1 MKKEKT
7 FSAVMWSKRSKR
19 YVSLTLVFSLLL
31 GLLCMLVPAAAA
43 AETAD
48 GLVYEEAN
56 EEITI
61 TGYTGAGGE
70 VVIPAE
76 ISNKPVTKIGIN
88 AFLPTKF
95 PAANLIT
102 KIVIPES
109 VAVLDAYFDGCS
121 ALKTV
126 IFPENLSIPITAS
139 LFRNCTALQSVTL
152 PITLTEIGNSMFQG
166 CSALTEIFFAQ
177 NQNNKNLTKIGKQ
190 AFQNCTALKTTHFL
204 EGSSLVSI
212 GANAFES
219 TGICEFIAP
228 KSLEIIDHN
237 VFLGCTDL
245 TDITLY
251 EKVSSI
257 ANTAFNNIPKEQLT
271 IHGIAGSYAYT
282 FAIENGYA
290 FAAIQEGADLVTTY
304 LQAKIDEAKGLD
316 PALYTKE
323 SYAALQTAIA
333 HAEQVLEEA
342 TEQTQIDAEIAA
354 LQGVIEA
361 LEPFAFRYQEI
372 AEGTEIA
379 ITGFNNPGGAAEIPA
394 AIDGKPVTSIG
405 EGAFEDD
412 LITSVSIPA
421 GVKTIG
427 NAAFRRCSQLQTVT
441 FAEGSALASIGD
453 NAFEGCQKLSSL
465 QLPEGVTEIGR
476 AAFNGCRALKEI
488 TIPNGV
494 TELKTLTFGTC
505 TSLQNIILPE
515 GLQTI
520 GDKVFSGCAALTQI
534 VLPDGVTALG
544 TRVFNNCQA
553 LAKVLVPA
561 SVESIAEDAFNLCE
575 SVTLYGYAD
584 TAAETFAQ
592 ANEIAFVVV
601 AESKEALAGKIDE
614 AAAIGPDGIT
624 EDSYA
629 ALQQAIAD
637 AQAVLADP
645 FADQAAV
652 DEQVGLLKGAIGSL
666 EDDITDPTQPT
677 GPTSPTEPPVAITY
691 ILGDTN
697 EDGAVDLKDVLMIQ
711 NYQAR
716 VLTLTGSQFLAADVN
731 ADGLVNVD
739 DALNIQKYLSKM
751 ETEYAIGQEQTATEE
766 PSVPTDP
773 PTQPTA
779 PTGEESTEPSQ
790 GEEGS
795 LTLYVKNGVGWLT
808 NDGCKLFVYNTDT
821 QESIQLEQNET
832 GSYFL
837 TTIDESWQNLAFYR
851 LDPLDP
857 GDDVVGTAIN
867 KWEGLPARESNDCFN
882 VTADGSGTWT
892 MYDPNEET
900 GARTIYFDNS
910 VTQWEQVYIYGW
922 SFGLYQEFVPMEQV
936 TDTVY
941 KYTFTEG
948 TSDGAQGFL
957 FVEGDTWT
965 TNDKQTADVATE
977 AGKNYYTGL
986 QQGGDGKWSGTW
998 DVYTE
1003 A

>member
-1 MKKEKT
+1 MAKLKRAV
-7 FSAVMWSKRSKR
+7 SCLLAAVM
-19 YVSLTLVFSLLL
+19 LL
-31 GLLCMLVPAAAA
+31 GMCMFVPAAAA

-56 EEITI
+56 GEITI

-76 ISNKPVTKIGIN
+76 IDNKPVTQIAAQ
-88 AFLPTKF
+88 AFRVSKV
-95 PAANLIT
+95 PAALNIT
-102 KIVIPES
+102 KITIPDS
-109 VAVLDAYFDGCS
+109 VTTMGNGVFFGCS
-121 ALKTV
+121 NLQEV
-126 IFPENLSIPITAS
+126 VFPENVSIPSTAS
-139 LFRNCTALQSVTL
+139 MFRDCTALQSITVPKNVT
-152 PITLTEIGNSMFQG
+152 
-166 CSALTEIFFAQ
+166 AL
-177 NQNNKNLTKIGKQ
+177 NMYM
-190 AFQNCTALKTTHFL
+190 FQNCESLETISFP
-204 EGSSLVSI
+204 EGSLLVLIEVLAFKKTAIQEIELPKNLEKIDSQ
-212 GANAFES
+212 AFED
-219 TGICEFIAP
+219 C
-228 KSLEIIDHN
+228 KN
-237 VFLGCTDL
+237 L
-245 TDITLY
+245 TDITIHD
-251 EKVSSI
+251 KVTLI
-257 ANTAFNNIPKEQLT
+257 ADNAFNNIPKEQLT
-271 IHGIAGSYAYT
+271 IHGIAGSYAFDYANT
-282 FAIENGYA
+282 NGYA
-290 FAAIQEGADLVTTY
+290 FEPIQQGGDLITTY

-323 SYAALQTAIA
+323 SYANLLTAIA

-342 TEQTQIDAEIAA
+342 TEQTQIDNEIAA
-354 LQGVIEA
+354 LQGVIDE
-361 LEPFAFRYQEI
+361 LDPVVFRYQEI
-372 AEGTEIA
+372 AGGAEIA

-394 AIDGKPVTSIG
+394 EIDGKPVTSIA
-405 EGAFEDD
+405 EGAFENVM
-412 LITSVSIPA
+412 ITAVSIPA
-421 GVKTIG
+421 SVKNIH
-427 NAAFRRCSQLQTVT
+427 NLAFKSCSQLQTVT

-453 NAFEGCQKLSSL
+453 NAFAGCQKLSSL

-476 AAFNGCRALKEI
+476 AAFNGCRALREV
-488 TIPNGV
+488 TVPTGV
-494 TELKTLTFGTC
+494 TEIEDFTFGVC
-505 TSLQNIILPE
+505 ASLREIHLPE
-515 GLQTI
+515 GLTSI
-520 GDKVFSGCAALTQI
+520 GASAFTGCAALTQI

-561 SVESIAEDAFNLCE
+561 SVESIAEDAFQSST
-575 SVTLYGYAD
+575 SVTLYGYAE
-584 TAAETFAQ
+584 TVAETFAQ

-614 AAAIGPDGIT
+614 ATAIAPDGIT

-652 DEQVGLLKGAIGSL
+652 DEQVGLLEGAIGSL
-666 EDDITDPTQPT
+666 EDDITEPTQPT

-965 TNDKQTADVATE
+965 TNDKQTGDVATE

>member
-1 MKKEKT
+1 M
-7 FSAVMWSKRSKR
+7 
-19 YVSLTLVFSLLL
+19 
-31 GLLCMLVPAAAA
+31 
-43 AETAD
+43 
-48 GLVYEEAN
+48 
-56 EEITI
+56 
-61 TGYTGAGGE
+61 
-70 VVIPAE
+70 
-76 ISNKPVTKIGIN
+76 
-88 AFLPTKF
+88 
-95 PAANLIT
+95 
-102 KIVIPES
+102 
-109 VAVLDAYFDGCS
+109 
-121 ALKTV
+121 
-126 IFPENLSIPITAS
+126 
-139 LFRNCTALQSVTL
+139 LFRS
-152 PITLTEIGNSMFQG
+152 
-166 CSALTEIFFAQ
+166 
-177 NQNNKNLTKIGKQ
+177 
-190 AFQNCTALKTTHFL
+190 
-204 EGSSLVSI
+204 
-212 GANAFES
+212 
-219 TGICEFIAP
+219 
-228 KSLEIIDHN
+228 
-237 VFLGCTDL
+237 
-245 TDITLY
+245 
-251 EKVSSI
+251 
-257 ANTAFNNIPKEQLT
+257 
-271 IHGIAGSYAYT
+271 
-282 FAIENGYA
+282 
-290 FAAIQEGADLVTTY
+290 
-304 LQAKIDEAKGLD
+304 
-316 PALYTKE
+316 
-323 SYAALQTAIA
+323 
-333 HAEQVLEEA
+333 
-342 TEQTQIDAEIAA
+342 
-354 LQGVIEA
+354 
-361 LEPFAFRYQEI
+361 
-372 AEGTEIA
+372 
-379 ITGFNNPGGAAEIPA
+379 
-394 AIDGKPVTSIG
+394 
-405 EGAFEDD
+405 
-412 LITSVSIPA
+412 
-421 GVKTIG
+421 
-427 NAAFRRCSQLQTVT
+427 
-441 FAEGSALASIGD
+441 AEGSALASIGD
-453 NAFEGCQKLSSL
+453 NAFAGCQKLSSL

-476 AAFNGCRALKEI
+476 AAFNGCRALREV
-488 TIPNGV
+488 TVPTGV
-494 TELKTLTFGTC
+494 TEIEDFTFGVC
-505 TSLQNIILPE
+505 ASLREIHLPE
-515 GLQTI
+515 GLTSI
-520 GDKVFSGCAALTQI
+520 GASAFTGCAALTQI

-544 TRVFNNCQA
+544 ARAFNNCQA

-561 SVESIAEDAFNLCE
+561 SVESIAEDVFNLSE
-575 SVTLYGYAD
+575 NVTLYGYAD

-614 AAAIGPDGIT
+614 AAAIAPDGIT

-645 FADQAAV
+645 FADQTAV
-652 DEQVGLLKGAIGSL
+652 DGQVGLLEDAIGSL
-666 EDDITDPTQPT
+666 EDDMTEPTQPT

-731 ADGLVNVD
+731 ADGIVNVD

-790 GEEGS
+790 GEDGS

-965 TNDKQTADVATE
+965 TNDKQTGDVATE

>member
-1 MKKEKT
+1 MAKLKR
-7 FSAVMWSKRSKR
+7 AVSC
-19 YVSLTLVFSLLL
+19 LLAAMV
-31 GLLCMLVPAAAA
+31 LLSMCMLVPAAVA

-48 GLVYEEAN
+48 GLVYEEVN

-76 ISNKPVTKIGIN
+76 IDGKPVVAIGRQ
-88 AFLPTKF
+88 AFRPSANPSANNITNLVIPNSVKNIIGAGLF
-95 PAANLIT
+95 RGCENLI
-102 KIVIPES
+102 S
-109 VAVLDAYFDGCS
+109 V
-121 ALKTV
+121 T
-126 IFPENLSIPITAS
+126 FPEDVVIDSTAS
-139 LFRNCTALQSVTL
+139 MFRDCTALQSITVPKNVTSL
-152 PITLTEIGNSMFQG
+152 DMYM
-166 CSALTEIFFAQ
+166 
-177 NQNNKNLTKIGKQ
+177 
-190 AFQNCTALKTTHFL
+190 FQNCESLETISFP
-204 EGSSLVSI
+204 EGSLLVLIQMLAFKKTAIQEIELPKNLEKIESQ
-212 GANAFES
+212 AFED
-219 TGICEFIAP
+219 C
-228 KSLEIIDHN
+228 KN
-237 VFLGCTDL
+237 L
-245 TDITLY
+245 TDITIHD
-251 EKVSSI
+251 KVTSI
-257 ANTAFNNIPKEQLT
+257 STSAFNNIPKEQLT
-271 IHGIAGSYAYT
+271 IHGIAGSYANT
-282 FAIENGYA
+282 FAMENGYT

-316 PALYTKE
+316 PELYTKE
-323 SYAALQTAIA
+323 SYANLLTAIA

-342 TEQTQIDAEIAA
+342 TEQTQINAEIAA
-354 LQGVIEA
+354 LQGVIDA
-361 LEPFAFRYQEI
+361 LDPFAFRYQEI
-372 AEGTEIA
+372 AEGAEIA

-453 NAFEGCQKLSSL
+453 NAFEGCQQLSGL
-465 QLPEGVTEIGR
+465 QLPSGVTEIGQ

-505 TSLQNIILPE
+505 TSLQNVILPD

-520 GDKVFSGCAALTQI
+520 GDRVFSGCAALTQI

-544 TRVFNNCQA
+544 ARAFNNCQA

-561 SVESIAEDAFNLCE
+561 SVESIAEDVFNLSE
-575 SVTLYGYAD
+575 NVTLYGYAD

-614 AAAIGPDGIT
+614 AAAIAPDGIT

-652 DEQVGLLKGAIGSL
+652 DEQVGLLEGAMGSL
-666 EDDITDPTQPT
+666 EDDITDPTQPTQPT

-697 EDGAVDLKDVLMIQ
+697 EDGTVDLKDVLMIQ

-731 ADGLVNVD
+731 ADGIVNVD

>member
-1 MKKEKT
+1 MAKLKR
-7 FSAVMWSKRSKR
+7 AVSC
-19 YVSLTLVFSLLL
+19 LLAVVM
-31 GLLCMLVPAAAA
+31 LLSMCMLVPAAAA

-56 EEITI
+56 GEITI

-76 ISNKPVTKIGIN
+76 IDGKPVTQIAAQ
-88 AFLPTKF
+88 AFRVSKV
-95 PAANLIT
+95 PAALNIT
-102 KIVIPES
+102 KITIPDS
-109 VAVLDAYFDGCS
+109 VTTMGNGVFFGCS
-121 ALKTV
+121 NLQEV
-126 IFPENLSIPITAS
+126 VFPENVSIPSTAS
-139 LFRNCTALQSVTL
+139 MFRDCTALQSITVPKNVT
-152 PITLTEIGNSMFQG
+152 
-166 CSALTEIFFAQ
+166 AL
-177 NQNNKNLTKIGKQ
+177 NMYM
-190 AFQNCTALKTTHFL
+190 FQNCESLETISFP
-204 EGSSLVSI
+204 EGSLLVLIEVLAFKKTAIQEIELPKNLEKIDSQ
-212 GANAFES
+212 AFED
-219 TGICEFIAP
+219 C
-228 KSLEIIDHN
+228 KN
-237 VFLGCTDL
+237 L
-245 TDITLY
+245 TDITIHD
-251 EKVSSI
+251 KVTLI
-257 ANTAFNNIPKEQLT
+257 ADNAFNNIPKEQLT
-271 IHGIAGSYAYT
+271 IHGIAGSYAFDYANT
-282 FAIENGYA
+282 NGYT

-316 PALYTKE
+316 PELYTKE
-323 SYAALQTAIA
+323 SYANLLTAIA

-342 TEQTQIDAEIAA
+342 TEQTQIDAEIVA
-354 LQGVIEA
+354 LQGVIDA
-361 LEPFAFRYQEI
+361 LDPFAFRYQEI
-372 AEGTEIA
+372 AEGAEIA
-379 ITGFNNPGGAAEIPA
+379 ITGFNNPGGAVEIPA

-405 EGAFEDD
+405 EGAFENA
-412 LITSVSIPA
+412 LITSVFIPA
-421 GVKTIG
+421 SVKNIH
-427 NAAFRRCSQLQTVT
+427 NLAFKSCSQLQTVT

-453 NAFEGCQKLSSL
+453 NAFEGCQQLSGL
-465 QLPEGVTEIGR
+465 QLPSGVTEIGQ

-505 TSLQNIILPE
+505 TSLQNVILPD

-520 GDKVFSGCAALTQI
+520 GDRVFSGCAALTQI

-544 TRVFNNCQA
+544 ARAFNNCQA
-553 LAKVLVPA
+553 LAKALVPA
-561 SVESIAEDAFNLCE
+561 SVESIAEDVFNLSE
-575 SVTLYGYAD
+575 NVTLYGYAD

-614 AAAIGPDGIT
+614 AAAIAPDGIT

-652 DEQVGLLKGAIGSL
+652 DEQVGLLEDAIGSL
-666 EDDITDPTQPT
+666 EDDITEPT
-677 GPTSPTEPPVAITY
+677 GPTGPTEPPVAITY

-697 EDGAVDLKDVLMIQ
+697 EDGTVDLKDVLMIQ

-731 ADGLVNVD
+731 ADGIVNVD

-957 FVEGDTWT
+957 FVAGDTWT

>member
-1 MKKEKT
+1 MAKLKQ
-7 FSAVMWSKRSKR
+7 AVSC
-19 YVSLTLVFSLLL
+19 LLAVVM
-31 GLLCMLVPAAAA
+31 LLSMCMLVPAAAA

-48 GLVYEEAN
+48 GLVYEETG
-56 EEITI
+56 EGITI
-61 TGYTGAGGE
+61 TGYVGVGGD
-70 VVIPAE
+70 VVIPEE
-76 ISNKPVTKIGIN
+76 INNKAVIAIGKE
-88 AFLPTKF
+88 AFRVSKV
-95 PAANLIT
+95 PAADTIT
-102 KIVIPES
+102 SIVIPNS
-109 VAVLDAYFDGCS
+109 VTNISGAG
-121 ALKTV
+121 
-126 IFPENLSIPITAS
+126 
-139 LFRNCTALQSVTL
+139 LFRGCTQLRSVTL
-152 PITLTEIGNSMFQG
+152 PENAVIDSTASMFRDCTALESITIPKNLTEIGNAM
-166 CSALTEIFFAQ
+166 
-177 NQNNKNLTKIGKQ
+177 
-190 AFQNCTALKTTHFL
+190 FQNCI
-204 EGSSLVSI
+204 SLIEVLFPDGIAILLI
-212 GANAFES
+212 GMFAFQKS
-219 TGICEFIAP
+219 AISEFDSP
-228 KSLEIIDHN
+228 ETLTFIDYGAFDSCSN
-237 VFLGCTDL
+237 L
-245 TDITLY
+245 TDITIY
-251 EKVSSI
+251 DKVTTI
-257 ANTAFNNIPKEQLT
+257 ADNAFNNIPKEQLT
-271 IHGIAGSYAYT
+271 IHGIAGSYAFDYANT
-282 FAIENGYA
+282 NGYT

-316 PALYTKE
+316 PELYTKE
-323 SYAALQTAIA
+323 SYADLLTAIA

-354 LQGVIEA
+354 LQGVIDA
-361 LEPFAFRYQEI
+361 LDPFAFRYQEI
-372 AEGTEIA
+372 AEGAEIA

-427 NAAFRRCSQLQTVT
+427 NAAFKGCSQLQTVT

-476 AAFNGCRALKEI
+476 AAFNGCRALREI
-488 TIPNGV
+488 TIPTGV
-494 TELKTLTFGTC
+494 TEIEDFTFGVC
-505 TSLQNIILPE
+505 ASLREIHLPE
-515 GLQTI
+515 GLTSI
-520 GDKVFSGCAALTQI
+520 GASAFTGCAALTQI

-652 DEQVGLLKGAIGSL
+652 DEQVGLLEGAMGSL
-666 EDDITDPTQPT
+666 EDDITDPTQPTQPT

-731 ADGLVNVD
+731 ADGIVNVD

-751 ETEYAIGQEQTATEE
+751 ETAYAIGQEQTATEE

-790 GEEGS
+790 GEDGS

-965 TNDKQTADVATE
+965 TNDKQTGDVATE

>member
-1 MKKEKT
+1 MAKLKR
-7 FSAVMWSKRSKR
+7 AVSC
-19 YVSLTLVFSLLL
+19 LLAAMV
-31 GLLCMLVPAAAA
+31 LLSMCMLVPAATA

-56 EEITI
+56 GEITI

-76 ISNKPVTKIGIN
+76 IDNKPVTQIAAQ
-88 AFLPTKF
+88 AFRVSKV
-95 PAANLIT
+95 PAALNIT
-102 KIVIPES
+102 KITIPDS
-109 VAVLDAYFDGCS
+109 VTTMGNGVFFGCS
-121 ALKTV
+121 NLQEV
-126 IFPENLSIPITAS
+126 VFPENVSIPSTAS
-139 LFRNCTALQSVTL
+139 MFRDCTALQSITVPKNVT
-152 PITLTEIGNSMFQG
+152 
-166 CSALTEIFFAQ
+166 AL
-177 NQNNKNLTKIGKQ
+177 NMYM
-190 AFQNCTALKTTHFL
+190 FQNCESLETISFP
-204 EGSSLVSI
+204 EGSLLVLIQMLAFKKTAIQEIELPKNLEKIESQ
-212 GANAFES
+212 AFED
-219 TGICEFIAP
+219 C
-228 KSLEIIDHN
+228 KN
-237 VFLGCTDL
+237 L
-245 TDITLY
+245 TDITIHD
-251 EKVSSI
+251 KVTSI
-257 ANTAFNNIPKEQLT
+257 STSAFNNIPKEQLT
-271 IHGIAGSYAYT
+271 IHGIAGSYAFDYANT
-282 FAIENGYA
+282 NGYA

-354 LQGVIEA
+354 LQGVIDA
-361 LEPFAFRYQEI
+361 LEPFAFRYEEI

-405 EGAFEDD
+405 EGAFENVM
-412 LITSVSIPA
+412 ITAVSIPA
-421 GVKTIG
+421 SVKNIH
-427 NAAFRRCSQLQTVT
+427 NLAFKSCSQLQTVT

-476 AAFNGCRALKEI
+476 AAFNGCRALREV
-488 TIPNGV
+488 TVPTGV
-494 TELKTLTFGTC
+494 TEIEDFTFGVC
-505 TSLQNIILPE
+505 ASLREIHLPE
-515 GLQTI
+515 GLTSI
-520 GDKVFSGCAALTQI
+520 GASAFTGCAALTQI

-544 TRVFNNCQA
+544 AKAFNNCQA

-614 AAAIGPDGIT
+614 AAAIAPDGIT

-645 FADQAAV
+645 FADQTAV
-652 DEQVGLLKGAIGSL
+652 DGQVGLLEDAIGSL
-666 EDDITDPTQPT
+666 EDDMTEPTQPT

-697 EDGAVDLKDVLMIQ
+697 EDGTVDLKDVLMIQ

-731 ADGLVNVD
+731 ADGIVNVD

-751 ETEYAIGQEQTATEE
+751 ETAYAIGQEQTATEE

-790 GEEGS
+790 GEDGS

-965 TNDKQTADVATE
+965 TNDKQTGDVATE

>member
-1 MKKEKT
+1 MAKLKQ
-7 FSAVMWSKRSKR
+7 AVSC
-19 YVSLTLVFSLLL
+19 LLAVVM
-31 GLLCMLVPAAAA
+31 LLSMCMLVPAAAA

-48 GLVYEEAN
+48 GLVYEEVN

-76 ISNKPVTKIGIN
+76 IDNKPVTKIADM
-88 AFLPTKF
+88 AFMASSV
-95 PAANLIT
+95 PAATNIT
-102 KIVIPES
+102 KITIPDS
-109 VAVLDAYFDGCS
+109 VTTIGAGVFFGCNRLQEVL
-121 ALKTV
+121 
-126 IFPENLSIPITAS
+126 FPENVSIPSAAS
-139 LFRNCTALQSVTL
+139 LFRDCTSLQTITI
-152 PITLTEIGNSMFQG
+152 PKTLTEISNFMFYN
-166 CSALTEIFFAQ
+166 CSSLINVNFPSD
-177 NQNNKNLTKIGKQ
+177 NQIETIGRT
-190 AFQNCTALKTTHFL
+190 AFQNCVLLSEVILPEKL
-204 EGSSLVSI
+204 RSI
-212 GANAFES
+212 GTRAF
-219 TGICEFIAP
+219 
-228 KSLEIIDHN
+228 D
-237 VFLGCTDL
+237 GCASL
-245 TDITLY
+245 TDITIY
-251 EKVSSI
+251 DKVTTI
-257 ANTAFNNIPKEQLT
+257 ADNAFNNIPKEQLT
-271 IHGIAGSYAYT
+271 IHGIAGSYAFDYANT
-282 FAIENGYA
+282 NGYT

-316 PALYTKE
+316 PELYTKE
-323 SYAALQTAIA
+323 SYANLLTAIA

-342 TEQTQIDAEIAA
+342 TEQTQVDTEIAA
-354 LQGVIEA
+354 LQSVIDA
-361 LEPFAFRYQEI
+361 LDPFAFRYQEI
-372 AEGTEIA
+372 AEGAEIA

-453 NAFEGCQKLSSL
+453 NAFEGCQQLSGL
-465 QLPEGVTEIGR
+465 QLPSGVTEIGQ

-505 TSLQNIILPE
+505 TSLQNVILPD

-520 GDKVFSGCAALTQI
+520 GDRVFSGCAALTQI

-544 TRVFNNCQA
+544 ARAFNNCQA

-561 SVESIAEDAFNLCE
+561 SVESIAEDVFNLSE
-575 SVTLYGYAD
+575 NVTLYGYAD

-614 AAAIGPDGIT
+614 AAAIAPDGIT

-652 DEQVGLLKGAIGSL
+652 DEQVGLLEGAMGSL
-666 EDDITDPTQPT
+666 EDDITDPTQPTQPT

-697 EDGAVDLKDVLMIQ
+697 EDGTVDLKDVLMIQ

-731 ADGLVNVD
+731 ADGIVNVD

-751 ETEYAIGQEQTATEE
+751 ETAYAIGQEQTATEE

-790 GEEGS
+790 GEDGS

-922 SFGLYQEFVPMEQV
+922 SFGLYQ
-936 TDTVY
+936 
-941 KYTFTEG
+941 
-948 TSDGAQGFL
+948 
-957 FVEGDTWT
+957 
-965 TNDKQTADVATE
+965 
-977 AGKNYYTGL
+977 
-986 QQGGDGKWSGTW
+986 
-998 DVYTE
+998 
-1003 A
+1003 

>member
-1 MKKEKT
+1 MKKEKF
-7 FSAVMWSKRSKR
+7 FSTVNWRKRSTR
-19 YVSLTLVFSLLL
+19 AVSCLLAAMV
-31 GLLCMLVPAAAA
+31 LLSMCMLVPAAAA

-48 GLVYEEAN
+48 GLVYEETG
-56 EEITI
+56 EGITI
-61 TGYTGAGGE
+61 TGYVGVGGD
-70 VVIPAE
+70 VVIPERINDKTVLTIAE
-76 ISNKPVTKIGIN
+76 KVFSE
-88 AFLPTKF
+88 
-95 PAANLIT
+95 ANEANNIT
-102 KIVIPES
+102 SIVIPNS
-109 VAVLDAYFDGCS
+109 VTNISGTGLFRSCTQLLSV
-121 ALKTV
+121 T
-126 IFPENLSIPITAS
+126 FPENAVIDSAASMFRDCTSLQTITIPK
-139 LFRNCTALQSVTL
+139 
-152 PITLTEIGNSMFQG
+152 TLTEISNFMFYN
-166 CSALTEIFFAQ
+166 CSSLINVNFPSD
-177 NQNNKNLTKIGKQ
+177 NQIETIGRT
-190 AFQNCTALKTTHFL
+190 AFQNCVLLSEVILPEKL
-204 EGSSLVSI
+204 RSI
-212 GANAFES
+212 GTRAF
-219 TGICEFIAP
+219 
-228 KSLEIIDHN
+228 D
-237 VFLGCTDL
+237 GCASL
-245 TDITLY
+245 TDITIY
-251 EKVSSI
+251 DNVTSI
-257 ANTAFNNIPKEQLT
+257 SIDAFNNIPKEQLT

-323 SYAALQTAIA
+323 SYAALQTAIT

-354 LQGVIEA
+354 LQGVIDA
-361 LEPFAFRYQEI
+361 LEPFAFRYEEI

-379 ITGFNNPGGAAEIPA
+379 ITGFNNPGGAVEIPA

-405 EGAFEDD
+405 EGAFENVM
-412 LITSVSIPA
+412 ITAVSIPA
-421 GVKTIG
+421 SVKNIH
-427 NAAFRRCSQLQTVT
+427 NLAFKSCSQLQTVT

-476 AAFNGCRALKEI
+476 AAFNGCRALREI
-488 TIPNGV
+488 TIPTGV
-494 TELKTLTFGTC
+494 TEIEDFTFGVC
-505 TSLQNIILPE
+505 ASLREIHLPE
-515 GLQTI
+515 GLTSI
-520 GDKVFSGCAALTQI
+520 GASAFTGCAALTQI

-544 TRVFNNCQA
+544 ARAFNNCQA

-652 DEQVGLLKGAIGSL
+652 DGQVALLEGAIGSL
-666 EDDITDPTQPT
+666 EDDITEPTQPT

-731 ADGLVNVD
+731 ADGIVNVD

-790 GEEGS
+790 GEDGS

-965 TNDKQTADVATE
+965 TNDKQTGDVATE

>member
-1 MKKEKT
+1 MAKLKR
-7 FSAVMWSKRSKR
+7 AVSC
-19 YVSLTLVFSLLL
+19 LLAVVM
-31 GLLCMLVPAAAA
+31 LLSMCMLVPAAAA

-48 GLVYEEAN
+48 GLVYEETG
-56 EEITI
+56 EGITI
-61 TGYTGAGGE
+61 TGYVGVGGD
-70 VVIPAE
+70 VIIPEE
-76 ISNKPVTKIGIN
+76 INNKAVIAIGED
-88 AFLPTKF
+88 AFRVSAF
-95 PAANLIT
+95 PAADTIT
-102 KIVIPES
+102 SIVIPNS
-109 VAVLDAYFDGCS
+109 VTNISGAG
-121 ALKTV
+121 
-126 IFPENLSIPITAS
+126 
-139 LFRNCTALQSVTL
+139 LFRGCTQLRSVTL
-152 PITLTEIGNSMFQG
+152 PENAVIDSTASMFRDCTALESITIPKNLTEIGNAM
-166 CSALTEIFFAQ
+166 
-177 NQNNKNLTKIGKQ
+177 
-190 AFQNCTALKTTHFL
+190 FQNCISLIEVLFPDGIAILLIGMFAFQKTAISEFDSPETLT
-204 EGSSLVSI
+204 SI
-212 GANAFES
+212 DQEAFE
-219 TGICEFIAP
+219 
-228 KSLEIIDHN
+228 
-237 VFLGCTDL
+237 GCTNL
-245 TDITLY
+245 TDITIY
-251 EKVSSI
+251 DKVTSI
-257 ANTAFNNIPKEQLT
+257 VGTAFNNIPKEQLT
-271 IHGIAGSYAYT
+271 IHGIAGSYANT
-282 FAIENGYA
+282 FAMENGYT

-316 PALYTKE
+316 PELYTKE
-323 SYAALQTAIA
+323 SYANLLTAIA

-342 TEQTQIDAEIAA
+342 TEQTQINAEIAA
-354 LQGVIEA
+354 LQGVIDA
-361 LEPFAFRYQEI
+361 LDPFAFRYQEI
-372 AEGTEIA
+372 AEGAEIA

-453 NAFEGCQKLSSL
+453 NAFEGCQQLSGL
-465 QLPEGVTEIGR
+465 QLPSGVTEIGQ

-520 GDKVFSGCAALTQI
+520 GDRVFSGCAALTQI

-544 TRVFNNCQA
+544 ARAFNNCQA

-561 SVESIAEDAFNLCE
+561 SVESIAEDVFNLSE
-575 SVTLYGYAD
+575 NVTLYGYAD

-652 DEQVGLLKGAIGSL
+652 DGQVALLEGAIGSL
-666 EDDITDPTQPT
+666 EDDITEPTQPT

-731 ADGLVNVD
+731 ADGIVNVD

-790 GEEGS
+790 GEDGS

-965 TNDKQTADVATE
+965 TNDKQTGDVATE

>member
-1 MKKEKT
+1 MAKLKR
-7 FSAVMWSKRSKR
+7 AVSC
-19 YVSLTLVFSLLL
+19 LLAVVM
-31 GLLCMLVPAAAA
+31 LLSMCMLVPTATA

-48 GLVYEEAN
+48 GLVYEEVN

-76 ISNKPVTKIGIN
+76 IDGKPVTQIAAQ
-88 AFLPTKF
+88 AFRVSKV
-95 PAANLIT
+95 PAALHIT
-102 KIVIPES
+102 KITIPDS
-109 VAVLDAYFDGCS
+109 VTTMGKGVFFGCS
-121 ALKTV
+121 NLQEV
-126 IFPENLSIPITAS
+126 VFPENVSIPSTAS
-139 LFRNCTALQSVTL
+139 MFRDCTALQSITVPKNVT
-152 PITLTEIGNSMFQG
+152 
-166 CSALTEIFFAQ
+166 AL
-177 NQNNKNLTKIGKQ
+177 NMYM
-190 AFQNCTALKTTHFL
+190 FQNCESLETISFP
-204 EGSSLVSI
+204 EGSLLVLIQMLAFKKTAIQEIELPKNLEKIESQ
-212 GANAFES
+212 AFED
-219 TGICEFIAP
+219 C
-228 KSLEIIDHN
+228 KN
-237 VFLGCTDL
+237 L
-245 TDITLY
+245 TDITIHD
-251 EKVSSI
+251 KVTSI
-257 ANTAFNNIPKEQLT
+257 STSAFNNIPKEQLT
-271 IHGIAGSYAYT
+271 IHGIAGSYAFDYANT
-282 FAIENGYA
+282 NGYA

-354 LQGVIEA
+354 LQGVIDA
-361 LEPFAFRYQEI
+361 LEPFAFRYEEI

-405 EGAFEDD
+405 EGAFENVM
-412 LITSVSIPA
+412 ITAVSIPA
-421 GVKTIG
+421 SVKNIH
-427 NAAFRRCSQLQTVT
+427 NLAFKSCSQLQTVT

-453 NAFEGCQKLSSL
+453 NAFAGCQKLSSL

-476 AAFNGCRALKEI
+476 AAFNGCRALREV
-488 TIPNGV
+488 TVPTGV
-494 TELKTLTFGTC
+494 TEIEDFTFGVC
-505 TSLQNIILPE
+505 ASLREIHLPE
-515 GLQTI
+515 GLTSI
-520 GDKVFSGCAALTQI
+520 GASAFTGCAALTQI

-544 TRVFNNCQA
+544 ARAFNNCQA

-601 AESKEALAGKIDE
+601 AESREALAEKIDE
-614 AAAIGPDGIT
+614 ATAIAPDGIT

-645 FADQAAV
+645 FADQTAV
-652 DEQVGLLKGAIGSL
+652 DGQVALLEDAIGSL
-666 EDDITDPTQPT
+666 EDDMTEPTQPT

-697 EDGAVDLKDVLMIQ
+697 EDGTVDLKDVLMIQ

-731 ADGLVNVD
+731 ADGIVNVD

-751 ETEYAIGQEQTATEE
+751 ETAYAIGQEQTATEE

-790 GEEGS
+790 GEDGS

-965 TNDKQTADVATE
+965 TNDKQTGDVATE

>member
-1 MKKEKT
+1 MKKEKF
-7 FSAVMWSKRSKR
+7 FSTVNWRKRSTR
-19 YVSLTLVFSLLL
+19 AVSCLLAVVM
-31 GLLCMLVPAAAA
+31 LLSMCMLVPAAAA

-48 GLVYEEAN
+48 GLVYEEVN

-76 ISNKPVTKIGIN
+76 IDNKPVTQIAAQ
-88 AFLPTKF
+88 AFRVSKV
-95 PAANLIT
+95 PAALNIT
-102 KIVIPES
+102 KITIPDS
-109 VAVLDAYFDGCS
+109 VTTMGNGVFFGCS
-121 ALKTV
+121 NLQEV
-126 IFPENLSIPITAS
+126 VFPENVSIPSTAS
-139 LFRNCTALQSVTL
+139 MFRDCTALQSITVPKNVT
-152 PITLTEIGNSMFQG
+152 
-166 CSALTEIFFAQ
+166 AL
-177 NQNNKNLTKIGKQ
+177 NMYM
-190 AFQNCTALKTTHFL
+190 FQNCESLETISFP
-204 EGSSLVSI
+204 EGSLLVLIEVLAFKKTAIQEIELPKNLEKIDSQ
-212 GANAFES
+212 AFED
-219 TGICEFIAP
+219 C
-228 KSLEIIDHN
+228 KN
-237 VFLGCTDL
+237 L
-245 TDITLY
+245 TDITIHD
-251 EKVSSI
+251 KVTLI
-257 ANTAFNNIPKEQLT
+257 ADNAFNNIPKEQLT
-271 IHGIAGSYAYT
+271 IHGIAGSYAFDYANT
-282 FAIENGYA
+282 NGYT

-316 PALYTKE
+316 PELYTKE
-323 SYAALQTAIA
+323 SYADLLTAIA

-342 TEQTQIDAEIAA
+342 TEQTQIDTEIAA
-354 LQGVIEA
+354 LQSVIDA
-361 LEPFAFRYQEI
+361 LDPFAFRYQEI
-372 AEGTEIA
+372 AEGAEIA
-379 ITGFNNPGGAAEIPA
+379 ITGFNNPGGAVEIPA

-405 EGAFEDD
+405 EGAFENA
-412 LITSVSIPA
+412 LITSVFIPA
-421 GVKTIG
+421 SVKNIH
-427 NAAFRRCSQLQTVT
+427 NLAFKSCSQLQTVT

-453 NAFEGCQKLSSL
+453 NAFESCQQLSGL
-465 QLPEGVTEIGR
+465 QLPAGVTSIGR
-476 AAFNGCRALKEI
+476 AAFNGCRALTEI
-488 TIPNGV
+488 TLPAGV
-494 TELKTLTFGTC
+494 TEIGDFTFGVC
-505 TSLQNIILPE
+505 ASLREIHLPE
-515 GLQTI
+515 GLTSI
-520 GDKVFSGCAALTQI
+520 GASAFTGCAALTQI

-544 TRVFNNCQA
+544 ARAFNNCQA
-553 LAKVLVPA
+553 LAKALVPA
-561 SVESIAEDAFNLCE
+561 SVESIAEDAFQSST
-575 SVTLYGYAD
+575 SVTLYGYAE
-584 TAAETFAQ
+584 TVAETFAQ

-652 DEQVGLLKGAIGSL
+652 DGQVALLEGAIGSL
-666 EDDITDPTQPT
+666 EEDITDPTQPTGPT

>member
-1 MKKEKT
+1 MAKLKR
-7 FSAVMWSKRSKR
+7 AVSC
-19 YVSLTLVFSLLL
+19 LLAAMV
-31 GLLCMLVPAAAA
+31 LLSMCMLVPAAAA

-48 GLVYEEAN
+48 GLVYEEVN

-76 ISNKPVTKIGIN
+76 IDNKPVTKIADM
-88 AFLPTKF
+88 AFMASSV
-95 PAANLIT
+95 PAATNIT
-102 KIVIPES
+102 KITIPDS
-109 VAVLDAYFDGCS
+109 VTTIGAGVFFGCS
-121 ALKTV
+121 NLQEV
-126 IFPENLSIPITAS
+126 VFPENVSIPSTAS
-139 LFRNCTALQSVTL
+139 LFRDCTALQSMTFTK
-152 PITLTEIGNSMFQG
+152 IFSEIGNFMFDG
-166 CSALTEIFFAQ
+166 CTSLRNITFSSD
-177 NQNNKNLTKIGKQ
+177 NQIETIGRT
-190 AFQNCTALKTTHFL
+190 AFQNCVLLSEVILPEKL
-204 EGSSLVSI
+204 RSI
-212 GANAFES
+212 GTRAF
-219 TGICEFIAP
+219 
-228 KSLEIIDHN
+228 D
-237 VFLGCTDL
+237 GCASL
-245 TDITLY
+245 TDITIY
-251 EKVSSI
+251 DNVTSI
-257 ANTAFNNIPKEQLT
+257 SIDAFNNIPKEQLT

-282 FAIENGYA
+282 FAIENGYT
-290 FAAIQEGADLVTTY
+290 FAAIQQGADLVTTY

-342 TEQTQIDAEIAA
+342 TKQTQIDAEIAA
-354 LQGVIEA
+354 LQGVIDA
-361 LEPFAFRYQEI
+361 LEPFAFRYEEI

-405 EGAFEDD
+405 EGAFENVM
-412 LITSVSIPA
+412 ITAVSIPA
-421 GVKTIG
+421 SVKNIH
-427 NAAFRRCSQLQTVT
+427 NLAFKSCSQLQTVT

-476 AAFNGCRALKEI
+476 AAFNGCRALREI
-488 TIPNGV
+488 TVPTGV
-494 TELKTLTFGTC
+494 TEIEDFTFGVC
-505 TSLQNIILPE
+505 ASLREIHLPE
-515 GLQTI
+515 GLTSI
-520 GDKVFSGCAALTQI
+520 GASAFTGCAALTQI

-544 TRVFNNCQA
+544 ARAFNNCQA

-561 SVESIAEDAFNLCE
+561 SVESIAEDAFQSST

-614 AAAIGPDGIT
+614 AAAIAPDGIT

-645 FADQAAV
+645 FADQTAV
-652 DEQVGLLKGAIGSL
+652 DGQVGLLEDAIGSL
-666 EDDITDPTQPT
+666 EDDMTEPTQPT

-697 EDGAVDLKDVLMIQ
+697 EDGTVDLKDVLMIQ

-731 ADGLVNVD
+731 ADGIVNVD

-790 GEEGS
+790 GEDGS

-965 TNDKQTADVATE
+965 TNDKQTGDVATE

>member
-1 MKKEKT
+1 MAKFKR
-7 FSAVMWSKRSKR
+7 AVSC
-19 YVSLTLVFSLLL
+19 LLAAMV
-31 GLLCMLVPAAAA
+31 LLSMCMLVPAAAA

-48 GLVYEEAN
+48 GLVYEETG
-56 EEITI
+56 EGITI
-61 TGYTGAGGE
+61 TGYVGVGGD
-70 VVIPAE
+70 VVIPERINDKTVLTIAE
-76 ISNKPVTKIGIN
+76 KVFSE
-88 AFLPTKF
+88 
-95 PAANLIT
+95 ANEANNIT
-102 KIVIPES
+102 SIVIPNS
-109 VAVLDAYFDGCS
+109 VTNISGTGLFRSCTQLLSV
-121 ALKTV
+121 T
-126 IFPENLSIPITAS
+126 FPENAVIDSAASMFRDCTSLQTITIPK
-139 LFRNCTALQSVTL
+139 
-152 PITLTEIGNSMFQG
+152 TLTEISNFMFYN
-166 CSALTEIFFAQ
+166 CSSLINVNFPSD
-177 NQNNKNLTKIGKQ
+177 NQIETIGRT
-190 AFQNCTALKTTHFL
+190 AFQNCVLLSEVILPEKL
-204 EGSSLVSI
+204 RSI
-212 GANAFES
+212 GTRAF
-219 TGICEFIAP
+219 
-228 KSLEIIDHN
+228 D
-237 VFLGCTDL
+237 GCASL
-245 TDITLY
+245 TDITIY
-251 EKVSSI
+251 DNVTSI
-257 ANTAFNNIPKEQLT
+257 SIDAFNNIPKEQLT

-323 SYAALQTAIA
+323 SYAALQTAIT

-354 LQGVIEA
+354 LQGVIDA
-361 LEPFAFRYQEI
+361 LEPFAFRYEEI

-379 ITGFNNPGGAAEIPA
+379 ITGFNNPGGAVEIPA

-405 EGAFEDD
+405 EGAFENVM
-412 LITSVSIPA
+412 ITAVSIPA
-421 GVKTIG
+421 SVKNIH
-427 NAAFRRCSQLQTVT
+427 NLAFKSCSQLQTVT

-476 AAFNGCRALKEI
+476 AAFNGCRALREI
-488 TIPNGV
+488 TIPTGV
-494 TELKTLTFGTC
+494 TEIEDFTFGVC
-505 TSLQNIILPE
+505 ASLREIHLPE
-515 GLQTI
+515 GLTSI
-520 GDKVFSGCAALTQI
+520 GASAFTGCAALTQI

-544 TRVFNNCQA
+544 ARAFNNCQA

-601 AESKEALAGKIDE
+601 AESREALAGKIDE
-614 AAAIGPDGIT
+614 AAAIAPDGIT

-652 DEQVGLLKGAIGSL
+652 DEQVGLLEDAIGSL
-666 EDDITDPTQPT
+666 EDDMTEPTQPT

-965 TNDKQTADVATE
+965 TNDKQTGDVATE

>member
-1 MKKEKT
+1 MAKLKR
-7 FSAVMWSKRSKR
+7 AVSC
-19 YVSLTLVFSLLL
+19 LLAVVM
-31 GLLCMLVPAAAA
+31 LLSMCMLVPAAAA

-48 GLVYEEAN
+48 GLVYEEVN
-56 EEITI
+56 GEITI

-76 ISNKPVTKIGIN
+76 IDNKPVTKIADM
-88 AFLPTKF
+88 AFMASSV
-95 PAANLIT
+95 PAATNIT
-102 KIVIPES
+102 KITIPDS
-109 VAVLDAYFDGCS
+109 VTTIGAGVFFGCNR
-121 ALKTV
+121 LQEV
-126 IFPENLSIPITAS
+126 VFPENVSIPSTAS
-139 LFRNCTALQSVTL
+139 MFRDCTALQSVTI
-152 PITLTEIGNSMFQG
+152 P
-166 CSALTEIFFAQ
+166 Q
-177 NQNNKNLTKIGKQ
+177 NVTSLDMYM
-190 AFQNCTALKTTHFL
+190 FQNCESLETISFPEGSLLVLIQMLALKKTAIQEIELPKNL
-204 EGSSLVSI
+204 EKIESQ
-212 GANAFES
+212 AFED
-219 TGICEFIAP
+219 C
-228 KSLEIIDHN
+228 KK
-237 VFLGCTDL
+237 L
-245 TDITLY
+245 TDITIHD
-251 EKVSSI
+251 KVTSI
-257 ANTAFNNIPKEQLT
+257 STSAFNNIPKEQLT
-271 IHGIAGSYAYT
+271 IHGIAGSYAFDYANT
-282 FAIENGYA
+282 NGYT
-290 FAAIQEGADLVTTY
+290 FAAIQESADLVTTY

-316 PALYTKE
+316 PELYTKE
-323 SYAALQTAIA
+323 SYADLLTAIA

-342 TEQTQIDAEIAA
+342 TEQTQIDTEIAA
-354 LQGVIEA
+354 LQGVIDA
-361 LEPFAFRYQEI
+361 LDPFAFRYQEI
-372 AEGTEIA
+372 AEGAEIA

-453 NAFEGCQKLSSL
+453 NAFEGCQQLSGL
-465 QLPEGVTEIGR
+465 QLPSGVTEIGQ

-520 GDKVFSGCAALTQI
+520 GDRVFSGCAALTQI

-652 DEQVGLLKGAIGSL
+652 DGQVALLEGAIGSL
-666 EDDITDPTQPT
+666 EDDITDPTQPTGPT

-957 FVEGDTWT
+957 FVAGDTWT

>member
-1 MKKEKT
+1 MKKEKF
-7 FSAVMWSKRSKR
+7 FSTVNWRKRSTR
-19 YVSLTLVFSLLL
+19 AVSCLLAVVM
-31 GLLCMLVPAAAA
+31 LLSMCMLVPTATA

-48 GLVYEEAN
+48 GLVYEET
-56 EEITI
+56 EEGITI
-61 TGYTGAGGE
+61 TGYVGVGGD
-70 VVIPAE
+70 VVIPEE
-76 ISNKPVTKIGIN
+76 INNKAVIAIGKE
-88 AFLPTKF
+88 AFCVSKV
-95 PAANLIT
+95 PAADTIT
-102 KIVIPES
+102 SIVIPNS
-109 VAVLDAYFDGCS
+109 VTNISGAGLFRGCTQLLS
-121 ALKTV
+121 VT
-126 IFPENLSIPITAS
+126 FPENAVIDSTAS
-139 LFRNCTALQSVTL
+139 MFRDCTALQSMTF
-152 PITLTEIGNSMFQG
+152 PKIFSEIGNSMFNG
-166 CSALTEIFFAQ
+166 CTSLRNITFSSD
-177 NQNNKNLTKIGKQ
+177 NQIETIGRT
-190 AFQNCTALKTTHFL
+190 AFQNCVLLSEVILPEKL
-204 EGSSLVSI
+204 RSI
-212 GANAFES
+212 GTRAF
-219 TGICEFIAP
+219 
-228 KSLEIIDHN
+228 D
-237 VFLGCTDL
+237 GCASL
-245 TDITLY
+245 TDITIY
-251 EKVSSI
+251 DNVTSI
-257 ANTAFNNIPKEQLT
+257 SIDAFNNIPKEQLT

-282 FAIENGYA
+282 FAIENGYT

-354 LQGVIEA
+354 LQGVIDA
-361 LEPFAFRYQEI
+361 LEPFAFRYEEI

-379 ITGFNNPGGAAEIPA
+379 ITGFNNPGGAVEIPA

-405 EGAFEDD
+405 EGAFENVM
-412 LITSVSIPA
+412 ITAVSIPA
-421 GVKTIG
+421 SVKNIH
-427 NAAFRRCSQLQTVT
+427 NLAFKSCSQLQTVT

-476 AAFNGCRALKEI
+476 AAFNGCRALREV
-488 TIPNGV
+488 TVPTGV
-494 TELKTLTFGTC
+494 TEIEDFTFGVC
-505 TSLQNIILPE
+505 ASLREIHLPE
-515 GLQTI
+515 GLTSI
-520 GDKVFSGCAALTQI
+520 GASAFTGCAALTQI

-544 TRVFNNCQA
+544 ARAFNNCQA

-601 AESKEALAGKIDE
+601 AESRETLAGKIDE
-614 AAAIGPDGIT
+614 AAAIAPDGIT

-645 FADQAAV
+645 FADQTAV
-652 DEQVGLLKGAIGSL
+652 DGQVGLLEDAIGSL
-666 EDDITDPTQPT
+666 EDDMTEPTQPT

-697 EDGAVDLKDVLMIQ
+697 EDGTVDLKDVLMIQ

-731 ADGLVNVD
+731 ADGIVNVD

-751 ETEYAIGQEQTATEE
+751 ETAYAIGQEQTATEE

-790 GEEGS
+790 GEDGS

-957 FVEGDTWT
+957 FVAGDTWT
-965 TNDKQTADVATE
+965 TNDKQTGDVATE

>member
-1 MKKEKT
+1 MAKLKQ
-7 FSAVMWSKRSKR
+7 AVSC
-19 YVSLTLVFSLLL
+19 LLAVVM
-31 GLLCMLVPAAAA
+31 LLSMCMLVPAAAA

-48 GLVYEEAN
+48 GLVYEEVN

-76 ISNKPVTKIGIN
+76 IDNKPVTKIADM
-88 AFLPTKF
+88 AFMASSV
-95 PAANLIT
+95 PAATNIT
-102 KIVIPES
+102 KITIPDS
-109 VAVLDAYFDGCS
+109 VTTIGAGVFFGCNRLQEVL
-121 ALKTV
+121 
-126 IFPENLSIPITAS
+126 FPENVSIPSAAS
-139 LFRNCTALQSVTL
+139 LFRDCTSLQTITI
-152 PITLTEIGNSMFQG
+152 PKTLTEISNFMFYN
-166 CSALTEIFFAQ
+166 CSSLINVNFPSD
-177 NQNNKNLTKIGKQ
+177 NQIETIGRT
-190 AFQNCTALKTTHFL
+190 AFQNCVLLSEVILPEKL
-204 EGSSLVSI
+204 RSI
-212 GANAFES
+212 GTRAF
-219 TGICEFIAP
+219 
-228 KSLEIIDHN
+228 D
-237 VFLGCTDL
+237 GCASL
-245 TDITLY
+245 TDITIY
-251 EKVSSI
+251 DKVTTI
-257 ANTAFNNIPKEQLT
+257 ADNAFNNIPKEQLT
-271 IHGIAGSYAYT
+271 IHGIAGSYAFDYANT
-282 FAIENGYA
+282 NGYT

-316 PALYTKE
+316 PELYTKE
-323 SYAALQTAIA
+323 SYANLLTAIA

-342 TEQTQIDAEIAA
+342 TEQTQIDTEIAA
-354 LQGVIEA
+354 LQSVIDA
-361 LEPFAFRYQEI
+361 LDPFAFRYQEI
-372 AEGTEIA
+372 AEGAEIA

-453 NAFEGCQKLSSL
+453 NAFEGCQQLSGL
-465 QLPEGVTEIGR
+465 QLPSGVTEIGQ

-505 TSLQNIILPE
+505 TSLQNVILPD

-520 GDKVFSGCAALTQI
+520 GDRVFSGCAALTQI

-544 TRVFNNCQA
+544 ARAFNNCQA

-561 SVESIAEDAFNLCE
+561 SVESIAEDVFNLSE
-575 SVTLYGYAD
+575 NVTLYGYAD

-614 AAAIGPDGIT
+614 ATAIAPDGIT

-652 DEQVGLLKGAIGSL
+652 DGQVALLEGAIGSL
-666 EDDITDPTQPT
+666 EEDITDPTQPTGPT

>member
-1 MKKEKT
+1 M
-7 FSAVMWSKRSKR
+7 
-19 YVSLTLVFSLLL
+19 
-31 GLLCMLVPAAAA
+31 
-43 AETAD
+43 
-48 GLVYEEAN
+48 
-56 EEITI
+56 
-61 TGYTGAGGE
+61 
-70 VVIPAE
+70 
-76 ISNKPVTKIGIN
+76 
-88 AFLPTKF
+88 
-95 PAANLIT
+95 
-102 KIVIPES
+102 
-109 VAVLDAYFDGCS
+109 
-121 ALKTV
+121 
-126 IFPENLSIPITAS
+126 
-139 LFRNCTALQSVTL
+139 
-152 PITLTEIGNSMFQG
+152 
-166 CSALTEIFFAQ
+166 
-177 NQNNKNLTKIGKQ
+177 
-190 AFQNCTALKTTHFL
+190 
-204 EGSSLVSI
+204 
-212 GANAFES
+212 
-219 TGICEFIAP
+219 
-228 KSLEIIDHN
+228 
-237 VFLGCTDL
+237 
-245 TDITLY
+245 
-251 EKVSSI
+251 
-257 ANTAFNNIPKEQLT
+257 
-271 IHGIAGSYAYT
+271 
-282 FAIENGYA
+282 
-290 FAAIQEGADLVTTY
+290 
-304 LQAKIDEAKGLD
+304 
-316 PALYTKE
+316 
-323 SYAALQTAIA
+323 
-333 HAEQVLEEA
+333 
-342 TEQTQIDAEIAA
+342 
-354 LQGVIEA
+354 
-361 LEPFAFRYQEI
+361 
-372 AEGTEIA
+372 
-379 ITGFNNPGGAAEIPA
+379 
-394 AIDGKPVTSIG
+394 
-405 EGAFEDD
+405 
-412 LITSVSIPA
+412 
-421 GVKTIG
+421 
-427 NAAFRRCSQLQTVT
+427 
-441 FAEGSALASIGD
+441 
-453 NAFEGCQKLSSL
+453 
-465 QLPEGVTEIGR
+465 
-476 AAFNGCRALKEI
+476 
-488 TIPNGV
+488 
-494 TELKTLTFGTC
+494 
-505 TSLQNIILPE
+505 
-515 GLQTI
+515 QTI
-520 GDKVFSGCAALTQI
+520 GDRVFSGCAALTQI

-544 TRVFNNCQA
+544 ARAFNNCQA

-561 SVESIAEDAFNLCE
+561 SVESIAEDVFNLSE
-575 SVTLYGYAD
+575 NVTLYGYAD

-614 AAAIGPDGIT
+614 AAAIAPDGIT

-652 DEQVGLLKGAIGSL
+652 DEQVGLLEGAIGSL

-731 ADGLVNVD
+731 ADGIVNVD

>member
-1 MKKEKT
+1 MAKFKR
-7 FSAVMWSKRSKR
+7 AVSC
-19 YVSLTLVFSLLL
+19 LLAAMV
-31 GLLCMLVPAAAA
+31 LLSMCMLVPAAVA

-48 GLVYEEAN
+48 GLVYEEVN

-76 ISNKPVTKIGIN
+76 IDGKPVVAIGRQ
-88 AFLPTKF
+88 AFRPSANPSANNITNLVIPNSVKNIIGAGLF
-95 PAANLIT
+95 RGCENLI
-102 KIVIPES
+102 S
-109 VAVLDAYFDGCS
+109 V
-121 ALKTV
+121 T
-126 IFPENLSIPITAS
+126 FPEDVVIDSTAS
-139 LFRNCTALQSVTL
+139 MFRDCTALQSITVPKNVTSL
-152 PITLTEIGNSMFQG
+152 DMYM
-166 CSALTEIFFAQ
+166 
-177 NQNNKNLTKIGKQ
+177 
-190 AFQNCTALKTTHFL
+190 FQNCESLETISFP
-204 EGSSLVSI
+204 EGSLLVLIQMLAFKKTAIQEIELPKNLEKIESQ
-212 GANAFES
+212 AFED
-219 TGICEFIAP
+219 C
-228 KSLEIIDHN
+228 KN
-237 VFLGCTDL
+237 L
-245 TDITLY
+245 TDITIHD
-251 EKVSSI
+251 KVTSI
-257 ANTAFNNIPKEQLT
+257 STSAFNNIPKEQLT
-271 IHGIAGSYAYT
+271 IHGIAGSYAFDYANT
-282 FAIENGYA
+282 NGYA

-323 SYAALQTAIA
+323 SYANLLTAIA

-342 TEQTQIDAEIAA
+342 TEQTLIDTEIAA
-354 LQGVIEA
+354 LQSVIDA
-361 LEPFAFRYQEI
+361 LDPFAFRYQEI
-372 AEGTEIA
+372 AEGAEIA

-453 NAFEGCQKLSSL
+453 NAFEGCQQLSGL
-465 QLPEGVTEIGR
+465 QLPSGVTEIGQ

-505 TSLQNIILPE
+505 TSLQNVILPD

-520 GDKVFSGCAALTQI
+520 GDRVFSGCAALTQI

-544 TRVFNNCQA
+544 ARAFNNCQA

-561 SVESIAEDAFNLCE
+561 SVESIAEDVFNLSE
-575 SVTLYGYAD
+575 NVTLYGYAD

-614 AAAIGPDGIT
+614 AAAIAPDGIT

-652 DEQVGLLKGAIGSL
+652 DEQVGLLEGAIGSL
-666 EDDITDPTQPT
+666 EDDITEPTQPT
-677 GPTSPTEPPVAITY
+677 GSTGPTGPTEPPVAITY

-697 EDGAVDLKDVLMIQ
+697 EDGTVDLKDVLMIQ

-731 ADGLVNVD
+731 ADGIVNVD

>member
-1 MKKEKT
+1 MKKEKF
-7 FSAVMWSKRSKR
+7 FSTVNWRKRSTR
-19 YVSLTLVFSLLL
+19 AVSCLLAVVM
-31 GLLCMLVPAAAA
+31 LLSMCMLVPAAAA

-48 GLVYEEAN
+48 GLVYEET
-56 EEITI
+56 EEGITI
-61 TGYTGAGGE
+61 TGYVGVGGD
-70 VVIPAE
+70 VVIPEE
-76 ISNKPVTKIGIN
+76 ISNIPVTKIEVN

-282 FAIENGYA
+282 FAIENGYT
-290 FAAIQEGADLVTTY
+290 FAAIQQGADLVTTY

-342 TEQTQIDAEIAA
+342 TEQTQ
-354 LQGVIEA
+354 
-361 LEPFAFRYQEI
+361 
-372 AEGTEIA
+372 GTEIA

-405 EGAFEDD
+405 EGAFENVM
-412 LITSVSIPA
+412 ITAVSIPA
-421 GVKTIG
+421 SVKNIH
-427 NAAFRRCSQLQTVT
+427 NLAFKSCSQLQTVT

-476 AAFNGCRALKEI
+476 AAFNGCRALREV
-488 TIPNGV
+488 TVPTGV
-494 TELKTLTFGTC
+494 TEIEDFTFGVC
-505 TSLQNIILPE
+505 ASLREIHLPE
-515 GLQTI
+515 GLTSI
-520 GDKVFSGCAALTQI
+520 GASAFTGCAALTQI

-544 TRVFNNCQA
+544 ARAFNNCQA

-561 SVESIAEDAFNLCE
+561 SVESIARCWCR
-575 SVTLYGYAD
+575 
-584 TAAETFAQ
+584 Q
-592 ANEIAFVVV
+592 AW
-601 AESKEALAGKIDE
+601 KALPRMHLI
-614 AAAIGPDGIT
+614 
-624 EDSYA
+624 
-629 ALQQAIAD
+629 
-637 AQAVLADP
+637 
-645 FADQAAV
+645 
-652 DEQVGLLKGAIGSL
+652 
-666 EDDITDPTQPT
+666 
-677 GPTSPTEPPVAITY
+677 
-691 ILGDTN
+691 
-697 EDGAVDLKDVLMIQ
+697 
-711 NYQAR
+711 
-716 VLTLTGSQFLAADVN
+716 
-731 ADGLVNVD
+731 
-739 DALNIQKYLSKM
+739 
-751 ETEYAIGQEQTATEE
+751 
-766 PSVPTDP
+766 
-773 PTQPTA
+773 
-779 PTGEESTEPSQ
+779 
-790 GEEGS
+790 
-795 LTLYVKNGVGWLT
+795 YVK
-808 NDGCKLFVYNTDT
+808 
-821 QESIQLEQNET
+821 
-832 GSYFL
+832 
-837 TTIDESWQNLAFYR
+837 A
-851 LDPLDP
+851 
-857 GDDVVGTAIN
+857 
-867 KWEGLPARESNDCFN
+867 
-882 VTADGSGTWT
+882 
-892 MYDPNEET
+892 
-900 GARTIYFDNS
+900 
-910 VTQWEQVYIYGW
+910 
-922 SFGLYQEFVPMEQV
+922 
-936 TDTVY
+936 
-941 KYTFTEG
+941 
-948 TSDGAQGFL
+948 
-957 FVEGDTWT
+957 
-965 TNDKQTADVATE
+965 
-977 AGKNYYTGL
+977 
-986 QQGGDGKWSGTW
+986 
-998 DVYTE
+998 
-1003 A
+1003 

>member
-1 MKKEKT
+1 MKKEKF
-7 FSAVMWSKRSKR
+7 FSTVNWRKRSTRAVSCLLAAVM
-19 YVSLTLVFSLLL
+19 LL
-31 GLLCMLVPAAAA
+31 GMCMFVPAASA

-48 GLVYEEAN
+48 GLVYEETSG
-56 EEITI
+56 EITI
-61 TGYTGAGGE
+61 TGYTGVGGE
-70 VVIPAE
+70 VEIPAE
-76 ISNKPVTKIGIN
+76 IAGKPVTEIAQQ
-88 AFLPTKF
+88 AFYATNS
-95 PAANLIT
+95 PAALKIT
-102 KIVIPES
+102 KITIPNS
-109 VAVLDAYFDGCS
+109 VKTMGSAVFFGCS
-121 ALKTV
+121 SLQEV
-126 IFPENLSIPITAS
+126 VLPEGVSIPSTLS
-139 LFRNCTALQSVTL
+139 LFKDCTALKN
-152 PITLTEIGNSMFQG
+152 ITIPKNVTEIGLFMFQN
-166 CSALTEIFFAQ
+166 CSSLINVTFSPN
-177 NQNNKNLTKIGKQ
+177 NQISTVGAM
-190 AFQNCTALKTTHFL
+190 AFQNCVLLSEIILPEKL
-204 EGSSLVSI
+204 RSI
-212 GANAFES
+212 GSQAFGNCS
-219 TGICEFIAP
+219 
-228 KSLEIIDHN
+228 K
-237 VFLGCTDL
+237 L
-245 TDITLY
+245 TDITIY
-251 EKVSSI
+251 DKVDSI
-257 ANTAFNNIPKEQLT
+257 PNTAFSNIPKEQLT
-271 IHGIAGSYAYT
+271 IHGIAGSYANT
-282 FAIENGYA
+282 FAMTNGYA
-290 FAAIQEGADLVTTY
+290 FEPIQQGGDLITTY

-323 SYAALQTAIA
+323 SYANLLTAIA

-342 TEQTQIDAEIAA
+342 TEQTQIDNEIAA
-354 LQGVIEA
+354 LQGVIDE
-361 LEPFAFRYQEI
+361 LDPVVFRYQEI
-372 AEGTEIA
+372 AGGAEIA

-394 AIDGKPVTSIG
+394 EIDGKPVTSIA
-405 EGAFEDD
+405 EGAFEDV

-421 GVKTIG
+421 GVKTIE
-427 NAAFRRCSQLQTVT
+427 NAAFKSCSQLQTAV
-441 FAEGSALASIGD
+441 FADDSALVSIGD
-453 NAFEGCQKLSSL
+453 NAFESCQKLSGL
-465 QLPEGVTEIGR
+465 QLPAGVTEIGR
-476 AAFNGCRALKEI
+476 AAFNGCRALREI
-488 TIPNGV
+488 TIPAGV
-494 TELKTLTFGTC
+494 TEIGDFTFGVC
-505 TSLQNIILPE
+505 TSLREVNLPE
-515 GLQTI
+515 GITTI
-520 GDKVFSGCAALTQI
+520 GTSAFTGCAALTEI
-534 VLPDGVTALG
+534 VLPNSVTTLG
-544 TRVFNNCQA
+544 ARAFNNCQA
-553 LAKVLVPA
+553 LAKVLAPA
-561 SVESIAEDAFNLCE
+561 SVETIAEDAFRSCE
-575 SVTLYGYAD
+575 TVTLYGYAE
-584 TAAETFAQ
+584 TAAESFAQ
-592 ANEIAFVVV
+592 ANEIPFVVL

-614 AAAIGPDGIT
+614 AAAIAPDGIT

-629 ALQQAIAD
+629 ALQQAIAA
-637 AQAVLADP
+637 AQVVYDDP

-652 DEQVGLLKGAIGSL
+652 DEQVTLLEDAIDGL
-666 EDDITDPTQPT
+666 EDDVTDPTQPTQPT

-697 EDGAVDLKDVLMIQ
+697 EDGTVDLKDVLMIQ

-731 ADGLVNVD
+731 ADGIVNVD

-751 ETEYAIGQEQTATEE
+751 ETAYAIGQEQTATEE

-790 GEEGS
+790 GEDGS

-965 TNDKQTADVATE
+965 TNDKQTGDVATE

>member
-1 MKKEKT
+1 MKKEKF
-7 FSAVMWSKRSKR
+7 FSTVNWRKRSTR
-19 YVSLTLVFSLLL
+19 AVSCLLAAMV
-31 GLLCMLVPAAAA
+31 LLSMCMLVPAAAA

-70 VVIPAE
+70 VMIPAK
-76 ISNKPVTKIGIN
+76 IDDKPVTKIAEG
-88 AFLPTKF
+88 AFQVSLV
-95 PAANLIT
+95 PAAVNIT
-102 KIVIPES
+102 KITIPNS
-109 VAVLDAYFDGCS
+109 VTTIERGVFFGCS
-121 ALKTV
+121 NLQEV
-126 IFPENLSIPITAS
+126 VFPENVSISSAAS
-139 LFRNCTALQSVTL
+139 MFRDCTALQSITL
-152 PITLTEIGNSMFQG
+152 PITLTEIGNSMFNN
-166 CSALTEIFFAQ
+166 CSSLINVNFPSD
-177 NQNNKNLTKIGKQ
+177 NQIETIGRT
-190 AFQNCTALKTTHFL
+190 AFQNCVLLSEVILPEKL
-204 EGSSLVSI
+204 RSI
-212 GANAFES
+212 GTRAF
-219 TGICEFIAP
+219 
-228 KSLEIIDHN
+228 D
-237 VFLGCTDL
+237 GCTSL
-245 TDITLY
+245 TDITIY
-251 EKVSSI
+251 DNVTSI
-257 ANTAFNNIPKEQLT
+257 SIDAFANIPKEQLT
-271 IHGIAGSYAYT
+271 IHGIAGSYANT
-282 FAIENGYA
+282 FATENGYT

-316 PALYTKE
+316 PELYTKE
-323 SYAALQTAIA
+323 SYADLLTAIA

-342 TEQTQIDAEIAA
+342 TEQTQIDTEIVA
-354 LQGVIEA
+354 LQSVIDA
-361 LEPFAFRYQEI
+361 LDPFAFRYQEI
-372 AEGTEIA
+372 AEGAEIA

-453 NAFEGCQKLSSL
+453 NAFEGCQQLSGL
-465 QLPEGVTEIGR
+465 QLPSGVTEIGQ

-544 TRVFNNCQA
+544 ARAFNNCQA

-561 SVESIAEDAFNLCE
+561 SVESIAEDVFNLSE
-575 SVTLYGYAD
+575 NVTLYGYAD

-614 AAAIGPDGIT
+614 AAAIAPDGIT

-652 DEQVGLLKGAIGSL
+652 DGQVGLLEGAIGSL

-965 TNDKQTADVATE
+965 TNDKQTGDVATE

>member
-1 MKKEKT
+1 MAKL
-7 FSAVMWSKRSKR
+7 KRV
-19 YVSLTLVFSLLL
+19 VSCLLTAMVLLSM
-31 GLLCMLVPAAAA
+31 CMLVPAVTA

-48 GLVYEEAN
+48 GLVYEEVN
-56 EEITI
+56 GEITI
-61 TGYTGAGGE
+61 TGYTGVGGE

-76 ISNKPVTKIGIN
+76 IDNKPVTKIADM
-88 AFLPTKF
+88 AFMASSV
-95 PAANLIT
+95 PAATNIT
-102 KIVIPES
+102 KITIPDS
-109 VAVLDAYFDGCS
+109 VTTIGAGVFFGCNRLQEVL
-121 ALKTV
+121 
-126 IFPENLSIPITAS
+126 FPENVSIPSTAS
-139 LFRNCTALQSVTL
+139 LFRDCTALQSVTI
-152 PITLTEIGNSMFQG
+152 PQNVTTLGNYTFQN

-177 NQNNKNLTKIGKQ
+177 NSKLTEI
-190 AFQNCTALKTTHFL
+190 ARSVFQNCT
-204 EGSSLVSI
+204 SLS
-212 GANAFES
+212 
-219 TGICEFIAP
+219 
-228 KSLEIIDHN
+228 EIILPESLTYISTAA
-237 VFLGCTDL
+237 FLDCTNL
-245 TDITLY
+245 KNITIY
-251 EKVSSI
+251 DKVTTI
-257 ANTAFNNIPKEQLT
+257 ADNAFNNIPKEQLT
-271 IHGIAGSYAYT
+271 IHGIAGSYAFDYANT
-282 FAIENGYA
+282 NGYT

-316 PALYTKE
+316 PELYTKE
-323 SYAALQTAIA
+323 SYADLLTAIA

-342 TEQTQIDAEIAA
+342 TKQTQIDAEIAA
-354 LQGVIEA
+354 LQGVIDA
-361 LEPFAFRYQEI
+361 LDPFAFRYQEI
-372 AEGTEIA
+372 AEGAEIA

-427 NAAFRRCSQLQTVT
+427 NAAFKGCSQLQTVT

-453 NAFEGCQKLSSL
+453 NAFEGCQQLSGL
-465 QLPEGVTEIGR
+465 QLPAGVTSIGR
-476 AAFNGCRALKEI
+476 AAFNGCRALTEI
-488 TIPNGV
+488 TLPAGV
-494 TELKTLTFGTC
+494 TEIGDFTFGVC
-505 TSLQNIILPE
+505 ASLREIHLPE
-515 GLQTI
+515 GLTSI
-520 GDKVFSGCAALTQI
+520 GASAFTGCAALTQI

-561 SVESIAEDAFNLCE
+561 SVESIAEDAFQSST
-575 SVTLYGYAD
+575 SVTLYGYAE
-584 TAAETFAQ
+584 TVAETFAQ

-614 AAAIGPDGIT
+614 ATAIAPDGIT

-652 DEQVGLLKGAIGSL
+652 DGQVALLEGAIGSL
-666 EDDITDPTQPT
+666 EDDITEPTQPT

-697 EDGAVDLKDVLMIQ
+697 EDGTVDLKDVLMIQ

-731 ADGLVNVD
+731 ADGIVNVD

-751 ETEYAIGQEQTATEE
+751 ETAYAIGQEQTATEE

-790 GEEGS
+790 GEDGS

-965 TNDKQTADVATE
+965 TNDKQTGDVATE

>member
-1 MKKEKT
+1 MKKEKF
-7 FSAVMWSKRSKR
+7 FSTVNWRKRSTQA
-19 YVSLTLVFSLLL
+19 VSCLLAAMV
-31 GLLCMLVPAAAA
+31 LLSMCMLVPAAAA

-48 GLVYEEAN
+48 GLVYEETG
-56 EEITI
+56 EGITI

-76 ISNKPVTKIGIN
+76 IDNKPVTKIADM
-88 AFLPTKF
+88 AFMASSV
-95 PAANLIT
+95 PAATNIT
-102 KIVIPES
+102 KITIPDS
-109 VAVLDAYFDGCS
+109 VTTIGAGVFFGCNRLQEVL
-121 ALKTV
+121 
-126 IFPENLSIPITAS
+126 FPENVSIPSAAS
-139 LFRNCTALQSVTL
+139 LFRDCTSLQTITI
-152 PITLTEIGNSMFQG
+152 PKTLTEISNFMFYN
-166 CSALTEIFFAQ
+166 CSSLINVNFPSD
-177 NQNNKNLTKIGKQ
+177 NQIETIGRT
-190 AFQNCTALKTTHFL
+190 AFQNCVLLSEVILPEKL
-204 EGSSLVSI
+204 RSI
-212 GANAFES
+212 GTRAF
-219 TGICEFIAP
+219 
-228 KSLEIIDHN
+228 D
-237 VFLGCTDL
+237 GCASL
-245 TDITLY
+245 TDITIY
-251 EKVSSI
+251 DKVTTI
-257 ANTAFNNIPKEQLT
+257 ADNAFNNIPKEQLT
-271 IHGIAGSYAYT
+271 IHGIAGSYAFDYANT
-282 FAIENGYA
+282 NGYT

-304 LQAKIDEAKGLD
+304 LQAKIDAAKGLD
-316 PALYTKE
+316 PELYTKE
-323 SYAALQTAIA
+323 SYANLLTAIA

-342 TEQTQIDAEIAA
+342 TEQTQIDTEIAA
-354 LQGVIEA
+354 LQSVIDA
-361 LEPFAFRYQEI
+361 LDPFAFRYQEI
-372 AEGTEIA
+372 AEGAEIA

-453 NAFEGCQKLSSL
+453 NAFEGCQQLSGL
-465 QLPEGVTEIGR
+465 QLPSGVTEIGQ

-505 TSLQNIILPE
+505 TSLQNVILPD

-520 GDKVFSGCAALTQI
+520 GDRVFSGCAALTQI

-544 TRVFNNCQA
+544 ARAFNNCQA

-561 SVESIAEDAFNLCE
+561 SVESIAEDVFNLSE
-575 SVTLYGYAD
+575 NVTLYGYAD

-652 DEQVGLLKGAIGSL
+652 DEQVGLLEGAMGSL
-666 EDDITDPTQPT
+666 EDDITDPTQPTQPT

-697 EDGAVDLKDVLMIQ
+697 EDGTVDLKDVLMIQ

>member
-1 MKKEKT
+1 MAKLKQ
-7 FSAVMWSKRSKR
+7 AVSC
-19 YVSLTLVFSLLL
+19 LLAVVM
-31 GLLCMLVPAAAA
+31 LLSMCMLVPAAAA

-48 GLVYEEAN
+48 GLVYEEVN

-76 ISNKPVTKIGIN
+76 IDNKPVTKIADM
-88 AFLPTKF
+88 AFMASSV
-95 PAANLIT
+95 PAATNIT
-102 KIVIPES
+102 KITIPDS
-109 VAVLDAYFDGCS
+109 VTTIGAGVFFGCNRLQEVL
-121 ALKTV
+121 
-126 IFPENLSIPITAS
+126 FPENVSIPSAAS
-139 LFRNCTALQSVTL
+139 LFRDCTSLQTITI
-152 PITLTEIGNSMFQG
+152 PKTLTEISNFMFYN
-166 CSALTEIFFAQ
+166 CSSLINVNFPSD
-177 NQNNKNLTKIGKQ
+177 NQIETIGRT
-190 AFQNCTALKTTHFL
+190 AFQNCVLLSEVILPEKL
-204 EGSSLVSI
+204 RSI
-212 GANAFES
+212 GTRAF
-219 TGICEFIAP
+219 
-228 KSLEIIDHN
+228 D
-237 VFLGCTDL
+237 GCASL
-245 TDITLY
+245 TDITIY
-251 EKVSSI
+251 DKVTTI
-257 ANTAFNNIPKEQLT
+257 ADNAFNNIPKEQLT
-271 IHGIAGSYAYT
+271 IHGIAGSYAFDYANT
-282 FAIENGYA
+282 NGYT

-304 LQAKIDEAKGLD
+304 LQAKIDGAKGLD
-316 PALYTKE
+316 PELYTKE
-323 SYAALQTAIA
+323 SYANLLTAIA

-342 TEQTQIDAEIAA
+342 TEQTQIDTEIAA
-354 LQGVIEA
+354 LQSVIDA
-361 LEPFAFRYQEI
+361 LDPFAFRYQEI
-372 AEGTEIA
+372 AEGAEIA

-453 NAFEGCQKLSSL
+453 NAFEGCQQLSGL
-465 QLPEGVTEIGR
+465 QLPSGVTEIGQ

-505 TSLQNIILPE
+505 TSLQNVILPD

-520 GDKVFSGCAALTQI
+520 GDRVFSGCAALTQI

-544 TRVFNNCQA
+544 ARAFNNCQA

-561 SVESIAEDAFNLCE
+561 SVESIAEDVFNLSE
-575 SVTLYGYAD
+575 NVTLYGYAD

-614 AAAIGPDGIT
+614 AAAIAPDGIT

-652 DEQVGLLKGAIGSL
+652 DEQVGLLEGAMGSL

-677 GPTSPTEPPVAITY
+677 GSTGPTGPTEPPVAITY

-697 EDGAVDLKDVLMIQ
+697 EDGTVDLKDVLMIQ

-731 ADGLVNVD
+731 ADGIVNVD

-751 ETEYAIGQEQTATEE
+751 ETAYAIGQEQTATEE

-957 FVEGDTWT
+957 FVAGDTWT
-965 TNDKQTADVATE
+965 TNDKQTGDVATE

>member
-48 GLVYEEAN
+48 GLVYEEVN
-56 EEITI
+56 GEITI

-76 ISNKPVTKIGIN
+76 IDNKPVTKIADM
-88 AFLPTKF
+88 AFMASSV
-95 PAANLIT
+95 PAATNIT
-102 KIVIPES
+102 KITIPDS
-109 VAVLDAYFDGCS
+109 VTTIGAGVFFGCNR
-121 ALKTV
+121 LQEV
-126 IFPENLSIPITAS
+126 VFPENVSIPSTAS
-139 LFRNCTALQSVTL
+139 MFRDCTALQSVTI
-152 PITLTEIGNSMFQG
+152 P
-166 CSALTEIFFAQ
+166 Q
-177 NQNNKNLTKIGKQ
+177 NVTSLDMYM
-190 AFQNCTALKTTHFL
+190 FQNCESLETISFPEGSLLVLIQMLALKKTAIQEIELPKNL
-204 EGSSLVSI
+204 EKIESQ
-212 GANAFES
+212 AFED
-219 TGICEFIAP
+219 C
-228 KSLEIIDHN
+228 KK
-237 VFLGCTDL
+237 L
-245 TDITLY
+245 TDITIHD
-251 EKVSSI
+251 KVTSI
-257 ANTAFNNIPKEQLT
+257 STSAFNNIPKEQLT
-271 IHGIAGSYAYT
+271 IHGIAGSYAFDYANT
-282 FAIENGYA
+282 NGYT

-316 PALYTKE
+316 PELYTKE
-323 SYAALQTAIA
+323 SYANLLTAIA

-342 TEQTQIDAEIAA
+342 TEQTQIDTEIAA
-354 LQGVIEA
+354 LQSVIDA
-361 LEPFAFRYQEI
+361 LDPFAFRYQEI
-372 AEGTEIA
+372 AEGAEIA

-453 NAFEGCQKLSSL
+453 NAFEGCQQLSGL
-465 QLPEGVTEIGR
+465 QLPSGVTEIGQ

-505 TSLQNIILPE
+505 TSLQNVILPD

-520 GDKVFSGCAALTQI
+520 GDRVFSGCAALTQI

-544 TRVFNNCQA
+544 ARAFNNCQA

-614 AAAIGPDGIT
+614 AAAIAPDGIT

-652 DEQVGLLKGAIGSL
+652 DEQVGLLEGAIGSL
-666 EDDITDPTQPT
+666 EDDITEPTQPTQPT
-677 GPTSPTEPPVAITY
+677 GPTGPTEPPVAITY

-697 EDGAVDLKDVLMIQ
+697 EDGTVDLKDVLMIQ

-731 ADGLVNVD
+731 ADGIVNVD

-751 ETEYAIGQEQTATEE
+751 ETAYAIGQEQTATEE

-790 GEEGS
+790 GEDGS

-957 FVEGDTWT
+957 FVAGDTWT
-965 TNDKQTADVATE
+965 TNDKQTGDVATE

>member
-1 MKKEKT
+1 MAKLKR
-7 FSAVMWSKRSKR
+7 AVSC
-19 YVSLTLVFSLLL
+19 LLAVVM
-31 GLLCMLVPAAAA
+31 LLSMCMLVPAAAA

-48 GLVYEEAN
+48 GLVYEEVN
-56 EEITI
+56 GEITI

-76 ISNKPVTKIGIN
+76 IDNKPVTKIADM
-88 AFLPTKF
+88 AFMASSV
-95 PAANLIT
+95 PAATNIT
-102 KIVIPES
+102 KITIPDS
-109 VAVLDAYFDGCS
+109 VTTIGAGVFFGCNR
-121 ALKTV
+121 LQEV
-126 IFPENLSIPITAS
+126 VFPENVSIPSTAS
-139 LFRNCTALQSVTL
+139 MFRDCTALQSVTI
-152 PITLTEIGNSMFQG
+152 P
-166 CSALTEIFFAQ
+166 Q
-177 NQNNKNLTKIGKQ
+177 NVTSLDMYM
-190 AFQNCTALKTTHFL
+190 FQNCESLETISFPEGSLLVLIQMLALKKTAIQEIELPKNL
-204 EGSSLVSI
+204 EKIESQ
-212 GANAFES
+212 AFED
-219 TGICEFIAP
+219 C
-228 KSLEIIDHN
+228 KK
-237 VFLGCTDL
+237 L
-245 TDITLY
+245 TDITIHD
-251 EKVSSI
+251 KVTSI
-257 ANTAFNNIPKEQLT
+257 STSAFNNIPKEQLT
-271 IHGIAGSYAYT
+271 IHGIAGSYAFDYANT
-282 FAIENGYA
+282 NGYT

-316 PALYTKE
+316 PELYTKE
-323 SYAALQTAIA
+323 SYANLLTAIA

-342 TEQTQIDAEIAA
+342 TEQTQIDTEIAA
-354 LQGVIEA
+354 LQSVIDA
-361 LEPFAFRYQEI
+361 LDPFAFRYQEI
-372 AEGTEIA
+372 AEGAEIA

-453 NAFEGCQKLSSL
+453 NAFEGCQQLSGL
-465 QLPEGVTEIGR
+465 QLPSGVTEIGQ

-505 TSLQNIILPE
+505 TSLQNVILPD

-520 GDKVFSGCAALTQI
+520 GDRVFSGCAALTQI

-544 TRVFNNCQA
+544 ARAFNNCQA

-561 SVESIAEDAFNLCE
+561 SVESIAEDVFNLSE
-575 SVTLYGYAD
+575 NVTLYGYAD

-652 DEQVGLLKGAIGSL
+652 DEQVGLLEGAMGSL
-666 EDDITDPTQPT
+666 EDDITDPTQPTQPT

-957 FVEGDTWT
+957 FVAGDTWT

>member
-1 MKKEKT
+1 MAKLKR
-7 FSAVMWSKRSKR
+7 AVSC
-19 YVSLTLVFSLLL
+19 LLAVVM
-31 GLLCMLVPAAAA
+31 LLSMCMLVPAAAA

-48 GLVYEEAN
+48 GLVYEEVN

-76 ISNKPVTKIGIN
+76 IDGKPVTQIAAQ
-88 AFLPTKF
+88 AFRVSKV
-95 PAANLIT
+95 PAALNIT
-102 KIVIPES
+102 KITIPDS
-109 VAVLDAYFDGCS
+109 VTTMGNGVFFGCS
-121 ALKTV
+121 NLQEV
-126 IFPENLSIPITAS
+126 VFPENVSIPSTAS
-139 LFRNCTALQSVTL
+139 MFRDCTALQSVTI
-152 PITLTEIGNSMFQG
+152 P
-166 CSALTEIFFAQ
+166 Q
-177 NQNNKNLTKIGKQ
+177 NVTSLDMYM
-190 AFQNCTALKTTHFL
+190 FQNCESLETISFPEGSLLVLIQMLALKKTAIQEIELPKNL
-204 EGSSLVSI
+204 EKIESQ
-212 GANAFES
+212 AFED
-219 TGICEFIAP
+219 C
-228 KSLEIIDHN
+228 KK
-237 VFLGCTDL
+237 L
-245 TDITLY
+245 TDITIHD
-251 EKVSSI
+251 KVTSI
-257 ANTAFNNIPKEQLT
+257 STSAFNNIPKEQLT
-271 IHGIAGSYAYT
+271 IHGIAGSYAFDYANT
-282 FAIENGYA
+282 NGYT
-290 FAAIQEGADLVTTY
+290 FAAIQEGVDLVTTY

-316 PALYTKE
+316 PELYTKE
-323 SYAALQTAIA
+323 SYANLLTAIA

-342 TEQTQIDAEIAA
+342 TEQTQIDTEIAA
-354 LQGVIEA
+354 LQGVIDA
-361 LEPFAFRYQEI
+361 LDPFAFRYQEI

-405 EGAFEDD
+405 EGAFENVM
-412 LITSVSIPA
+412 ITAVSIPA
-421 GVKTIG
+421 SVKNIH
-427 NAAFRRCSQLQTVT
+427 NLAFKSCSQLQTVT

-476 AAFNGCRALKEI
+476 AAFNGCRALREV
-488 TIPNGV
+488 TVPTGV
-494 TELKTLTFGTC
+494 TEIEDFTFGVC
-505 TSLQNIILPE
+505 ASLREIHLPE
-515 GLQTI
+515 GLTSI
-520 GDKVFSGCAALTQI
+520 GASAFTGCAALTQI

-544 TRVFNNCQA
+544 ARAFNNCQA

-601 AESKEALAGKIDE
+601 AESKEALAEKIDE
-614 AAAIGPDGIT
+614 AAAIAPDGIT

-645 FADQAAV
+645 FADQTAV
-652 DEQVGLLKGAIGSL
+652 DGQVGLLEDAIGSL
-666 EDDITDPTQPT
+666 EDDMTEPTQPT

-697 EDGAVDLKDVLMIQ
+697 EDGTVDLKDVLMIQ

-731 ADGLVNVD
+731 ADGIVNVD

-751 ETEYAIGQEQTATEE
+751 ETAYAIGQEQTATEE

-790 GEEGS
+790 GEDGS

-957 FVEGDTWT
+957 FVAGDTWT

>member
-1 MKKEKT
+1 MAKLKR
-7 FSAVMWSKRSKR
+7 AVSC
-19 YVSLTLVFSLLL
+19 LLAVVM
-31 GLLCMLVPAAAA
+31 LLSMCMLVPAAAA

-48 GLVYEEAN
+48 GLVYEEVN
-56 EEITI
+56 GEITI

-76 ISNKPVTKIGIN
+76 IDNKPVTKIADM
-88 AFLPTKF
+88 AFMASSV
-95 PAANLIT
+95 PAATNIT
-102 KIVIPES
+102 KITIPDS
-109 VAVLDAYFDGCS
+109 VTTIGAGVFFGCNR
-121 ALKTV
+121 LQEV
-126 IFPENLSIPITAS
+126 VFPENVSIPSTAS
-139 LFRNCTALQSVTL
+139 MFRDCTALQSVTI
-152 PITLTEIGNSMFQG
+152 P
-166 CSALTEIFFAQ
+166 Q
-177 NQNNKNLTKIGKQ
+177 NVTSLDMYM
-190 AFQNCTALKTTHFL
+190 FQNCESLETISFPEGSLLVLIQMLALKKTAIQEIELPKNL
-204 EGSSLVSI
+204 EKIESQ
-212 GANAFES
+212 AFED
-219 TGICEFIAP
+219 C
-228 KSLEIIDHN
+228 KK
-237 VFLGCTDL
+237 L
-245 TDITLY
+245 TDITIHD
-251 EKVSSI
+251 KVTSI
-257 ANTAFNNIPKEQLT
+257 STSAFNNIPKEQLT
-271 IHGIAGSYAYT
+271 IHGIAGSYAFDYANT
-282 FAIENGYA
+282 NGYT

-316 PALYTKE
+316 PELYTKE
-323 SYAALQTAIA
+323 SYANLLTAIA

-342 TEQTQIDAEIAA
+342 TEQTQIDTEIAA
-354 LQGVIEA
+354 LQSVIDA
-361 LEPFAFRYQEI
+361 LDPFAFRYQEI
-372 AEGTEIA
+372 AEGAEIA

-453 NAFEGCQKLSSL
+453 NAFEGCQQLSGL
-465 QLPEGVTEIGR
+465 QLPSGVTEIGQ

-505 TSLQNIILPE
+505 TSLQNVILPD

-520 GDKVFSGCAALTQI
+520 GDRVFSGCAALTQI

-652 DEQVGLLKGAIGSL
+652 DEQVGLLEGAMGSL

-677 GPTSPTEPPVAITY
+677 GSTGPTGPTEPPVAITY

>member
-1 MKKEKT
+1 MAKLKQ
-7 FSAVMWSKRSKR
+7 AVSC
-19 YVSLTLVFSLLL
+19 LLAVVM
-31 GLLCMLVPAAAA
+31 LLSMCMLVPAAAA

-48 GLVYEEAN
+48 GLVYEEVN

-76 ISNKPVTKIGIN
+76 IDNKPVTKIADM
-88 AFLPTKF
+88 AFMASSV
-95 PAANLIT
+95 PAATNIT
-102 KIVIPES
+102 KITIPDS
-109 VAVLDAYFDGCS
+109 VTTIGAGVFFGCNRLQEVL
-121 ALKTV
+121 
-126 IFPENLSIPITAS
+126 FPENVSIPSAAS
-139 LFRNCTALQSVTL
+139 LFRDCTSLQTITI
-152 PITLTEIGNSMFQG
+152 PKTLTEISNFMFYN
-166 CSALTEIFFAQ
+166 CSSLINVNFPSD
-177 NQNNKNLTKIGKQ
+177 NQIETIGRT
-190 AFQNCTALKTTHFL
+190 AFQNCVLLSEVILPEKL
-204 EGSSLVSI
+204 RSI
-212 GANAFES
+212 GTRAF
-219 TGICEFIAP
+219 
-228 KSLEIIDHN
+228 D
-237 VFLGCTDL
+237 GCASL
-245 TDITLY
+245 TDITIY
-251 EKVSSI
+251 DKVTTI
-257 ANTAFNNIPKEQLT
+257 ADNAFNNIPKEQLT
-271 IHGIAGSYAYT
+271 IHGIAGSYAFDYANT
-282 FAIENGYA
+282 NGYT

-316 PALYTKE
+316 PELYTKE
-323 SYAALQTAIA
+323 SYANLLTAIA

-342 TEQTQIDAEIAA
+342 TEQTQVDTEIAA
-354 LQGVIEA
+354 LQSVIDA
-361 LEPFAFRYQEI
+361 LDPFAFRYQEI
-372 AEGTEIA
+372 AEGAEIA

-453 NAFEGCQKLSSL
+453 NAFEGCQQLSGL
-465 QLPEGVTEIGR
+465 QLPSGVTEIGQ

-505 TSLQNIILPE
+505 TSLQNVILPD

-520 GDKVFSGCAALTQI
+520 GDRVFSGCAALTQI

-544 TRVFNNCQA
+544 ARAFNNCQA

-561 SVESIAEDAFNLCE
+561 SVESIAEDVFNLSE
-575 SVTLYGYAD
+575 NVTLYGYAD

-614 AAAIGPDGIT
+614 AAAIAPDGIT

-652 DEQVGLLKGAIGSL
+652 DEQVGLLEGAMGSL
-666 EDDITDPTQPT
+666 EDDITDPTQPTQPT

-697 EDGAVDLKDVLMIQ
+697 EDGTVDLKDVLMIQ

-731 ADGLVNVD
+731 ADGIVNVD

-751 ETEYAIGQEQTATEE
+751 ETAYAIGQEQTATEE

-790 GEEGS
+790 GEDGS

-965 TNDKQTADVATE
+965 TNDKQTGDVATE

>member
-1 MKKEKT
+1 MAKLKQ
-7 FSAVMWSKRSKR
+7 AVSC
-19 YVSLTLVFSLLL
+19 LLAVVM
-31 GLLCMLVPAAAA
+31 LLSMCMLVPAAAA

-48 GLVYEEAN
+48 GLVYEEVN

-76 ISNKPVTKIGIN
+76 IDNKPVTKIADM
-88 AFLPTKF
+88 AFMASSV
-95 PAANLIT
+95 PAATNIT
-102 KIVIPES
+102 KITIPDS
-109 VAVLDAYFDGCS
+109 VTTIGAGVFFGCNRLQEVL
-121 ALKTV
+121 
-126 IFPENLSIPITAS
+126 FPENVSIPSAAS
-139 LFRNCTALQSVTL
+139 LFRDCTSLQTITI
-152 PITLTEIGNSMFQG
+152 PKTLTEISNFMFYN
-166 CSALTEIFFAQ
+166 CSSLINVNFPSD
-177 NQNNKNLTKIGKQ
+177 NQIETIGRT
-190 AFQNCTALKTTHFL
+190 AFQNCVLLSEVILPEKL
-204 EGSSLVSI
+204 RSI
-212 GANAFES
+212 GTRAF
-219 TGICEFIAP
+219 
-228 KSLEIIDHN
+228 D
-237 VFLGCTDL
+237 GCASL
-245 TDITLY
+245 TDITIY
-251 EKVSSI
+251 DKVTTI
-257 ANTAFNNIPKEQLT
+257 ADNAFNNIPKEQLT
-271 IHGIAGSYAYT
+271 IHGIAGSYAFDYANT
-282 FAIENGYA
+282 NGYT

-304 LQAKIDEAKGLD
+304 LQAKIDAAKGLD
-316 PALYTKE
+316 PELYTKE
-323 SYAALQTAIA
+323 SYANLLTAIA

-342 TEQTQIDAEIAA
+342 TEQTQIDTEIAA
-354 LQGVIEA
+354 LQSVIDA
-361 LEPFAFRYQEI
+361 LDPFAFRYQEI
-372 AEGTEIA
+372 AEGAEIA

-453 NAFEGCQKLSSL
+453 NAFEGCQQLSGL
-465 QLPEGVTEIGR
+465 QLPSGVTEIGQ

-505 TSLQNIILPE
+505 TSLQNVILPD

-520 GDKVFSGCAALTQI
+520 GDRVFSGCAALTQI

-544 TRVFNNCQA
+544 ARAFNNCQA

-561 SVESIAEDAFNLCE
+561 SVESIAEDVFNLSE
-575 SVTLYGYAD
+575 NVTLYGYAD

-652 DEQVGLLKGAIGSL
+652 DEQVGLLEGAMGSL
-666 EDDITDPTQPT
+666 EDDITDPTQPTQPT

-697 EDGAVDLKDVLMIQ
+697 EDGTVDLKDVLMIQ